1 MTEAPEVEE
10 QELPP
15 FPPIP
20 KDMLDELNK
29 RFPERSPELE
39 DNDRV
44 IWYKAGARFVCNFL
58 NEMYVRQNETVFDSE

>member
-10 QELPP
+10 DLPP
-15 FPPIP
+15 FPNIP
-20 KDMLDELNK
+20 KAVLEELNR

-44 IWYKAGARFVCNFL
+44 IWYKSGARFVVNFL
-58 NEMYVRQNETVFDSE
+58 NDQFIRQNETVFDTE